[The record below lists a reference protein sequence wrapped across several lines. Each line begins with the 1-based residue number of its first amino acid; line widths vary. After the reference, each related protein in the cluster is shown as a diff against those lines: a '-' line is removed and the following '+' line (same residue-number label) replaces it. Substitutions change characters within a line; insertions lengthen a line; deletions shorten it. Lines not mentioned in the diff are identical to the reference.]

1 MSARCIRKAAPLQ
14 HRGEAG
20 ARRKS
25 ALSGIQQGEPLNG
38 ASVRFRFGLPE
49 GWTVKLSGPF
59 EVEVLRAV
67 SNVKRSV
74 SPWCAWGRLKS
85 ETEVVR
91 WGD

>member
-1 MSARCIRKAAPLQ
+1 LHKESRPTPAAAGSRSKAEVTLF
-14 HRGEAG
+14 GV
-20 ARRKS
+20 
-25 ALSGIQQGEPLNG
+25 QQGEPLNG
-38 ASVRFRFGLPE
+38 ASVGFRFGLPE

-67 SNVKRSV
+67 SKVKRSV